1 MPEEEGKQLVHPGPI
16 TNDEDLCEESLLNLK
31 GTGKIE
37 QFEKNTV
44 DKYIKSDV
52 RERYQYKI
60 INQELWNFLYS
71 KYGGSEIKRFSI
83 PLSYYSTT
91 AETRYKQ
98 LTVVVLPCTRLFK
111 GGEQLL
117 ELNAQ
122 YKVQIS
128 KRKGYLD
135 LKKRI
140 ADCLNEHSSR
150 FFQTP
155 RDDITD

>member
-1 MPEEEGKQLVHPGPI
+1 
-16 TNDEDLCEESLLNLK
+16 
-31 GTGKIE
+31 
-37 QFEKNTV
+37 
-44 DKYIKSDV
+44 
-52 RERYQYKI
+52 
-60 INQELWNFLYS
+60 
-71 KYGGSEIKRFSI
+71 
-83 PLSYYSTT
+83 
-91 AETRYKQ
+91 
-98 LTVVVLPCTRLFK
+98 LPCTRLFK

-150 FFQTP
+150 FF
-155 RDDITD
+155 